1 MIVPHEPHYD
11 ALVEH
16 RSSYGDDRA
25 ELNVFAT
32 REVTRGFRLRFD
44 VPLVATMVEGRK
56 RMRLDG
62 GERFDF
68 LPGES
73 VLLGAG
79 TGMDIDFPDARRD
92 RPTRCLAL
100 ALDPDYVAELCARL
114 NERHRLPDGEV
125 WRLETG
131 AAAFRHTPQIQRALD
146 RIVEAFVEDHPSR
159 DLFIGHALEEAVVR
173 MIQFNHERLS
183 LSTGA
188 GQLGAGDLGERWR
201 AVTAYVRA
209 HLDRRLSVAELSR
222 VAHMSER
229 NFARAFKAVFGQT
242 PAAYVR
248 GRRLERAAALL
259 GREGAC
265 VREVSVRVGFGSLAS
280 FSRAFKGRY
289 GVCPSGW
296 GVAKA

>member
-1 MIVPHEPHYD
+1 MTLPHAPRYD
-11 ALVEH
+11 TLVEH

-32 REVTRGFRLRFD
+32 REATAGFQLRFD

-56 RMRLDG
+56 RMSLDG
-62 GERFDF
+62 GARFDF
-68 LPGES
+68 LPGQS

-79 TGMDIDFPDARRD
+79 TGMDIDFPDARLD

-100 ALDPDYVAELCARL
+100 ALNPDYVAELCARL
-114 NERHRLPDGEV
+114 DERHRLPDGDM

-173 MIQFNHERLS
+173 MMQFGHARAS
-183 LSTGA
+183 LGTGA
-188 GQLGAGDLGERWR
+188 QGRGGGARSERWR

-209 HLDRRLSVAELSR
+209 HLDGGLSVRELSR

-229 NFARAFKAVFGQT
+229 TFARAFKAAFGQT
-242 PAAYVR
+242 PGAYVR
-248 GRRLERAAALL
+248 ARRLERAAALL
-259 GREGAC
+259 RREGVC
-265 VREVSVRVGFGSLAS
+265 VREVSARVGFGSLAS
-280 FSRAFKGRY
+280 FSRAFKGAY

-296 GVAKA
+296 G